1 MTKPS
6 APAANF
12 KSKTSRLSFQAST
25 DLGPGTYS
33 NGVKFGEDLKKVTIG
48 ERRPQKQPKT
58 PGPADY
64 SPTRSIT
71 QSKSAAYLFGNRLG
85 RTESPVDP
93 NGGPGQYN
101 TSFKDFG
108 EEIGPMTIGVKHEVR
123 IESSPGP
130 GEY

>member
-1 MTKPS
+1 LTKPS

-12 KSKTSRLSFQAST
+12 KSKTSRLSFQAGT
-25 DLGPGTYS
+25 ELGPGTYS
-33 NGVKFGEDLKKVTIG
+33 YEVKFGGDLKKVTIG

-64 SPTRSIT
+64 SPTLLIT
-71 QSKSAAYLFGNRLG
+71 KSKSAAYLFGNILG
-85 RTESPVDP
+85 RTESLVDP

-108 EEIGPMTIGVKHEVR
+108 K
-123 IESSPGP
+123 
-130 GEY
+130 